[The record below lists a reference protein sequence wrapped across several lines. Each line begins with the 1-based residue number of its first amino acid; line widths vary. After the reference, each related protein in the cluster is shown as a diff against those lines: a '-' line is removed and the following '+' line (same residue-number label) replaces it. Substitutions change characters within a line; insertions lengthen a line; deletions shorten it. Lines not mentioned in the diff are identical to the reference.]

1 MASDFRPG
9 VNDVQIWRNDT
20 WLQTFVLTQNSIAIN
35 LTGSTITIQVR
46 KGCDGVLALTAST
59 GGNGVTI
66 GGAGNNEIT
75 VNKLV
80 NIVKGKYVYDVN
92 VVFASGYVR
101 TYLEG
106 DFIVYED
113 VTKP

>member
-20 WLQTFVLTQNSIAIN
+20 WRQTFVLTTNSTPIN
-35 LTGSTITIQVR
+35 CSGATITIQVR
-46 KGCDGVLALTAST
+46 LGCGGTLALTAST
-59 GGNGVTI
+59 TDGSITI

-80 NIVKGKYVYDVN
+80 AIDKGKYVYDMN
-92 VVFASGYVR
+92 VAFTSGYVR

-106 DFIVYED
+106 DFIVYDD

>member
-9 VNDVQIWRNDT
+9 KNDIQIWKNDT
-20 WLQTFVLTQNSIAIN
+20 WRQTFVLTQNSVAIN
-35 LTGSTITIQVR
+35 LTGATVTIQIR

-66 GGAGNNEIT
+66 GGASNNQIT
-75 VNKLV
+75 VDKLI
-80 NIVKGKYVYDVN
+80 NIDKGKYQYDIN
-92 VVFASGYVR
+92 VVYNSGYVR

>member
-1 MASDFRPG
+1 M
-9 VNDVQIWRNDT
+9 
-20 WLQTFVLTQNSIAIN
+20 LTTNSTAIN
-35 LTGSTITIQVR
+35 CTGATITIQVR
-46 KGCDGVLALTAST
+46 LGCGGTLALTAST
-59 GGNGVTI
+59 TDGSITI

-80 NIVKGKYVYDVN
+80 AIAKGKYIYDMN
-92 VVFASGYVR
+92 VVFSSGYVR

-106 DFIVYED
+106 DFIVYDD

>member
-9 VNDVQIWRNDT
+9 VNDIQIWRNDT
-20 WLQTFVLTQNSIAIN
+20 WRQTFVLTQNSVAIN
-35 LTGSTITIQVR
+35 LTGATITIQVR

-59 GGNGVTI
+59 GGGGVTI
-66 GGAGNNEIT
+66 GGVGNNEIT
-75 VNKLV
+75 VDKLV
-80 NIVKGKYVYDVN
+80 NIAKGKYLYDIN
-92 VVFASGYVR
+92 VVFSSGYVR

>member
-9 VNDVQIWRNDT
+9 RNDVQIWRNDT
-20 WLQTFVLTQNSIAIN
+20 WKQTFVLTQNSAPIN
-35 LTGSTITIQVR
+35 LTGATITIQVR

-66 GGAGNNEIT
+66 GGASSNQIT
-75 VNKLV
+75 VDKLV
-80 NIVKGKYVYDVN
+80 NIAKGKYVYDIN
-92 VVFASGYVR
+92 VVFTTGYVR

>member
-9 VNDVQIWRNDT
+9 VNDIQIWRNDT
-20 WLQTFVLTQNSIAIN
+20 WRQTFVLTQNSVAIN
-35 LTGSTITIQVR
+35 LTGATITIQVR
-46 KGCDGVLALTAST
+46 KGCDGVLALSATT
-59 GGNGVTI
+59 GGGGITI
-66 GGAGNNEIT
+66 GGAGSNEIT
-75 VNKLV
+75 VDKLV
-80 NIVKGKYVYDVN
+80 NIAKGKYVYDVN
-92 VVFASGYVR
+92 VVFSSGYVR

>member
-9 VNDVQIWRNDT
+9 KNDVQIWRNDT
-20 WLQTFVLTQNSIAIN
+20 WRQTFVLTANNVAIN
-35 LTGSTITIQVR
+35 LTGAVITIQVR
-46 KGCDGVLALTAST
+46 KGCGGTLALTAST
-59 GGNGVTI
+59 TDGAITI
-66 GGAGNNEIT
+66 GGAGSNEIT

-80 NIVKGKYVYDVN
+80 NIEKGKYLYDMN

-106 DFIVYED
+106 DFIVYDD

>member
-1 MASDFRPG
+1 MATDFRPG
-9 VNDVQIWRNDT
+9 KNDIQIWRNDT
-20 WLQTFVLTQNSIAIN
+20 WRQTFVLTQNSVAIN
-35 LTGSTITIQVR
+35 LTGATITIQVR
-46 KGCDGVLALTAST
+46 KGCDGVLALSAST

-66 GGAGNNEIT
+66 AGAGNNEIT

-80 NIVKGKYVYDVN
+80 NIAKGKYVYDIN
-92 VVFASGYVR
+92 VVFSSGYVR